1 MHDLISC
8 PNCNEPVDIRERF
21 CEFCGADLVIAAI
34 LAERAISSPLNID
47 PHEPIS
53 LELLVPRLGDY
64 LISQGVLDETGLQ
77 QALDYQREMETAG
90 QPRLIGQALV
100 ELDLIDRKTLDK
112 AITEQIFLLQAALQQ
127 ANRDLEKRVRE
138 RTADLRDAL
147 KRLAELS
154 QLKSNF
160 VANVSHEL
168 RTPLTHIK
176 GYLELMVE
184 NELGPLTEQQIEAL
198 EVMKRSEEQLEQLIE
213 SLIQF
218 SLAEQGDLSLQ
229 LEKVD
234 LAGVIRS
241 VAEQSKSKI
250 REKGINLQIDLP
262 AELPKVD
269 ADREKLTWAIG
280 QLVDNSIKFTPNHG
294 RMELGAQIQNSLVV
308 VFVTDSGIG
317 IPEDKIEEIF
327 QPFHQLDGSSTRR
340 YAGTG
345 LGLAMVQ
352 HIVEAHSSTVNVRS
366 KVGQGSHFEF
376 ALSLT
381 E

>member
-1 MHDLISC
+1 
-8 PNCNEPVDIRERF
+8 
-21 CEFCGADLVIAAI
+21 
-34 LAERAISSPLNID
+34 
-47 PHEPIS
+47 
-53 LELLVPRLGDY
+53 
-64 LISQGVLDETGLQ
+64 
-77 QALDYQREMETAG
+77 
-90 QPRLIGQALV
+90 
-100 ELDLIDRKTLDK
+100 
-112 AITEQIFLLQAALQQ
+112 
-127 ANRDLEKRVRE
+127 
-138 RTADLRDAL
+138 
-147 KRLAELS
+147 
-154 QLKSNF
+154 
-160 VANVSHEL
+160 
-168 RTPLTHIK
+168 
-176 GYLELMVE
+176 
-184 NELGPLTEQQIEAL
+184 
-198 EVMKRSEEQLEQLIE
+198 MKRSEEQLEQLIE